1 MIIIP
6 SQVTSW
12 ETWLNAALYYCKN
25 FDKIKESM
33 LSIYLMKLSNFQQI
47 TETILKIEKLE
58 ANLQKTIS
66 LVQNVEIKL
75 SEEGIDMEFTKIKL
89 ILVLS

>member
-1 MIIIP
+1 
-6 SQVTSW
+6 
-12 ETWLNAALYYCKN
+12 
-25 FDKIKESM
+25 
-33 LSIYLMKLSNFQQI
+33 MKLSNFQQI

>member
-1 MIIIP
+1 
-6 SQVTSW
+6 
-12 ETWLNAALYYCKN
+12 
-25 FDKIKESM
+25 M